1 MSIARHE
8 LCQWI
13 ENGIQCSEIALND
26 RRWCN
31 EHLGD
36 AYKWIAKSHCIIKK
50 KDELIQGLKDTQKI
64 RDNLIDVQ
72 RELIKVLEE
81 TIEVLDNNI
90 LLEELL
96 HIVEVY

>member
-13 ENGIQCSEIALND
+13 ENGIQCDEIALND

-50 KDELIQGLKDTQKI
+50 KDELRINALI
-64 RDNLIDVQ
+64 SLPNLI
-72 RELIKVLEE
+72 
-81 TIEVLDNNI
+81 
-90 LLEELL
+90 LL
-96 HIVEVY
+96 